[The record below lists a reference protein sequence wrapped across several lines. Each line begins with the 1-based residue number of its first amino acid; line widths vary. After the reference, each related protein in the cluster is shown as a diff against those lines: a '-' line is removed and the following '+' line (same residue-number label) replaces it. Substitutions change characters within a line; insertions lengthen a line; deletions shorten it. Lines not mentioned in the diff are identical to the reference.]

1 MKNILFF
8 ALLVATSDTFSQNC
22 NTYYF
27 LQNNKT
33 IEMTIYNKK
42 GEENGKQVYMVSK
55 VETSGDNVTATLN
68 SEFFDKKG
76 KSTIKAVNEIKCS
89 GGVMM
94 MDMKMSMP
102 QAQSSQFKDPNATAT
117 NVYIEYPPGM
127 KEGDNLKDAAMKI
140 DIDNNGMKQTVDMQ
154 VINRKVQG
162 KETITTTAGTWDC
175 YKITNTTKM
184 KIKTMGIGVPVNT
197 DVTEWFA
204 PGFGVVKT
212 EAKGGGT
219 AITAIR

>member
-8 ALLVATSDTFSQNC
+8 ALLLATSDTFSQNC

-102 QAQSSQFKDPNATAT
+102 RGSPH
-117 NVYIEYPPGM
+117 
-127 KEGDNLKDAAMKI
+127 NLKTRMLQQRMFI
-140 DIDNNGMKQTVDMQ
+140 
-154 VINRKVQG
+154 
-162 KETITTTAGTWDC
+162 
-175 YKITNTTKM
+175 
-184 KIKTMGIGVPVNT
+184 
-197 DVTEWFA
+197 
-204 PGFGVVKT
+204 
-212 EAKGGGT
+212 
-219 AITAIR
+219 

>member
-8 ALLVATSDTFSQNC
+8 ALLAATSDTLSQNC
-22 NTYYF
+22 NAYYF

-42 GEENGKQVYMVSK
+42 GDENGKQIYTVSK

-76 KSTIKAVNEIKCS
+76 KSTVKAVNEIKCS

-102 QAQSSQFKDPNATAT
+102 QGQSSQFKDPNATAS

-127 KEGDNLKDAAMKI
+127 KEGDNLKDAAMKL
-140 DIDNNGMKQTVDMQ
+140 DVDNNGMKQTVDMQ
-154 VINRKVQG
+154 VTNRKVLG

-184 KIKTMGIGVPVNT
+184 KIKTMGIGIPVNT

-204 PGFGVVKT
+204 PGFGIVKT
-212 EAKGGGT
+212 ESKGGGT

>member
-42 GEENGKQVYMVSK
+42 GEENGKQVYTVSK

-76 KSTIKAVNEIKCS
+76 KSTVKAVNEIKCS

-102 QAQSSQFKDPNATAT
+102 QGQSSQDPNATAT

-127 KEGDNLKDAAMKI
+127 KEGDNLKDATMKI
-140 DIDNNGMKQTVDMQ
+140 DIDNNGMKQAVDMQ

-204 PGFGVVKT
+204 PGFGVVKS
-212 EAKGGGT
+212 ESKGGGT

>member
-8 ALLVATSDTFSQNC
+8 ALLLATSDTFSQNC

-102 QAQSSQFKDPNATAT
+102 QGQSSQFKDPNATAT

-162 KETITTTAGTWDC
+162 KESITTTAGTWEC

-204 PGFGVVKT
+204 PGFGVVKS
-212 EAKGGGT
+212 ESKGGGT

>member
-8 ALLVATSDTFSQNC
+8 VLLLATSDTFSQNC

-102 QAQSSQFKDPNATAT
+102 QGQSSQFKDPNATAT

-204 PGFGVVKT
+204 PGFGVVKS
-212 EAKGGGT
+212 ESKGGGT